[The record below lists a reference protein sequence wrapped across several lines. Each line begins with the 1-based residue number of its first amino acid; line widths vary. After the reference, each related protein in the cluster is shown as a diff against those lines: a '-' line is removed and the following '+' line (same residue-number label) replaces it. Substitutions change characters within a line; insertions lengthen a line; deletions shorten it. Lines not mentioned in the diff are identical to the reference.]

1 MHNVQMRFI
10 HSPNQTIFVRDQNV
24 NQKQEQQIN
33 FQDRFHIY
41 ARG

>member
-10 HSPNQTIFVRDQNV
+10 RSPNQTIFVRDQNV
-24 NQKQEQQIN
+24 NQEQQIN